1 MTNDEL
7 ADRLAALRGR
17 YSAPWEIW
25 TEPHNYPDGTA
36 HFTHVRFQVDHGGE
50 KLTVEVARYVTP
62 ELAELLCLLHNSL
75 DAIIPALKRSA
86 VSEPRPPVAPP
97 RR

>member
-17 YSAPWEIW
+17 YSEPWEVW
-25 TEPHNYPDGTA
+25 KEPHDYPDGTT
-36 HFTHVRFQVDHGGE
+36 HFTHVRFQAADRTGE

-62 ELAELLCLLHNSL
+62 ELAELLCLLHNNL

-86 VSEPRPPVAPP
+86 VSGS
-97 RR
+97 